1 VKKLSAVRSKLSAR
15 SPRIL
20 AGRWKGRLLRV
31 PEGARPTSSRARE
44 ALFDVLQ
51 DAISG
56 RRFLDLFAGSGA
68 MGLEA
73 LSRGASSATFV
84 EGDSRAL
91 ERNLA
96 TLGAGPEEFEVL
108 REDAGAAVSGLARR
122 GESFDLVFAD
132 PPYSLAAALSRRIE
146 VLLAPAGKLVVQ
158 TDSHASAPEL
168 PGLSLRERRAYG
180 RNVFWFFGRAER

>member
-1 VKKLSAVRSKLSAR
+1 MKKLSGRG
-15 SPRIL
+15 PRIL
-20 AGRWKGRLLRV
+20 GGRWKGRLLRV
-31 PEGARPTSSRARE
+31 SEGARPTSSRARE
-44 ALFDVLQ
+44 ALFDILQ
-51 DAISG
+51 DAIRG
-56 RRFLDLFAGSGA
+56 GRFLDLFAGSGA

-84 EGDSRAL
+84 ESDSRAL

-96 TLGAGPEEFEVL
+96 TLGAGPEEFEVFH
-108 REDAGAAVSGLARR
+108 EDARAAVSGLARR

-132 PPYSLAAALSRRIE
+132 PPYSLAAALSKRIE

-158 TDSHASAPEL
+158 TDLDASAPEL

-180 RNVFWFFGRAER
+180 RNVFWLFGRAGG